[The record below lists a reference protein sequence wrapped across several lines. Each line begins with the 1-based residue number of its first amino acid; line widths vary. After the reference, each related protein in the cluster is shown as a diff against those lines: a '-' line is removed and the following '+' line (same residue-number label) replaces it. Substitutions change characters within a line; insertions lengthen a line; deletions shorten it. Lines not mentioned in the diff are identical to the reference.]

1 MESIGTIIVRDW
13 LQKYRG
19 TMLDIATQR
28 EQLVRLTN
36 RMEQVSS
43 PQITDMPRN
52 PSPASDRMS
61 DAIARKDQLASR
73 ISEQLDFIKV
83 TRELIESMLYNC
95 TPKARAIIR
104 LRDLEC
110 MEWSEVI
117 KFIYKDEQMDDKA
130 YNNAYHALIRCRH
143 RGIEKLAA
151 FMERTDGVT
160 FPTLAD
166 VAKNNLKKFLK
177 K

>member
-1 MESIGTIIVRDW
+1 MEAIGSIIVRDW

-28 EQLVRLTN
+28 EQLARLTN

-61 DAIARKDQLASR
+61 DAIARKDQLTAR
-73 ISEQLDFIKV
+73 IGEQLDFITV
-83 TRELIESMLYNC
+83 TRELVESMLFNC
-95 TPKARAIIR
+95 TPKGRAIIR

-110 MEWSEVI
+110 MEWAEVI
-117 KFIYKDEQMDDKA
+117 KFIYKDEQMGEKE
-130 YNNAYHALIRCRH
+130 YSNAYHALIRCRH

-151 FMERTDGVT
+151 FMEKTDGVT
-160 FPTLAD
+160 YPTLAD
-166 VAKNNLKKFLK
+166 VAKNDLKKFLK

>member
-1 MESIGTIIVRDW
+1 MEDIGTIIVRDW

-28 EQLVRLTN
+28 EQLARLTN

-43 PQITDMPRN
+43 PQMTDMPRN
-52 PSPASDRMS
+52 PSQASDRMS
-61 DAIARKDQLASR
+61 DAIARKDQLAAR

-83 TRELIESMLYNC
+83 TRELVDSMLYNC

-110 MEWSEVI
+110 MEWSEVVR
-117 KFIYKDEQMDDKA
+117 FIYKGVEMTDKE
-130 YNNAYHALIRCRH
+130 YTNAYHALIRCRH
-143 RGIEKLAA
+143 RGIKKLATI
-151 FMERTDGVT
+151 MERTDGVT

-166 VAKNNLKKFLK
+166 VANNNLKKFLK